1 MTIDHCIHSCF
12 PKIIDI
18 RINHCDPQVFR
29 SNLSALLMSFHQ
41 QKARIMLQWRGKVNF
56 FSKEMKKIC
65 HQSWWWRSARNA
77 IRFKMRK
84 ADWQNVIFDEK
95 VWLLS
100 LRSPE
105 DYKKRS
111 PDDDAWMSSSV
122 RLRTSL
128 GIFDTRNTSTANI
141 RHLS

>member
-1 MTIDHCIHSCF
+1 MNVFPPAESEIHAA
-12 PKIIDI
+12 
-18 RINHCDPQVFR
+18 V
-29 SNLSALLMSFHQ
+29 
-41 QKARIMLQWRGKVNF
+41 WRGRDNF

-128 GIFDTRNTSTANI
+128 GIFDTRNTSTVNI
-141 RHLS
+141 RYLTEEYKHCNY